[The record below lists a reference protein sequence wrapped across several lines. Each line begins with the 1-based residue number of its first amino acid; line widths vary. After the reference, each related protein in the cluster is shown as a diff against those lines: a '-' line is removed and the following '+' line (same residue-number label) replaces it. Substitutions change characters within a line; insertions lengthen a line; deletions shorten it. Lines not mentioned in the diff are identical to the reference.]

1 MIRINL
7 KEVYGIDIA
16 PLNVIKIDLD
26 NFLYIRRTGKDK
38 EELNVRT
45 VGRDLIQEVT
55 EYLVENYPKELQE
68 SFGNPS
74 KKAKLRK
81 IIAEYI
87 PRNTN
92 RPTKGFTLDELTQ
105 ELVNSISGLD
115 KFDAILNEAD
125 ENITDIVFNGTD
137 IWIQDNKK
145 GFYKSKYRMTAN
157 EVEAIAKKVAYT
169 TGKIWNYAKPELDT
183 ELPNLR
189 INAIHPDIS
198 PYGTTMAIRVFSEK
212 LKINEDSFIN
222 SMGNKDIFN
231 LLKALVRAKANI
243 IITGDTGS
251 GKTELLKFLVGYTP
265 NNQRINLLED
275 TLETNLKKLY
285 PQKDILMW
293 RTRVSETDRTIN
305 VTFSRLIRSSLR
317 VNPDWII
324 ITETRGGEAY
334 DMLKAASTGHAVI
347 TTAHAKSAE
356 QAPSR
361 IVMMC
366 QEQVDYRTE
375 VLGKLTTSTFDI
387 GIHLEL
393 DPKTMTRR
401 IASIVEYRDYE
412 DDNAIIQPLFNL
424 DVIDIREELNENG
437 EIIYVTNKE
446 YHQTGT
452 ISEQLANRIL
462 QSGALQPT
470 LLNLLPEKWA
480 NEKGLLKN
488 SLVKKEGPLA
498 SVLHGE
504 KRLLKNSV
512 KEKVLG

>member
-7 KEVYGIDIA
+7 QEAYGMKVP
-16 PLNVIKIDLD
+16 PLCTLQIDLD
-26 NFLYIRRTGKDK
+26 NFLYIQRTGKEQ

-45 VGRDLIQEVT
+45 VGRDLISEVT
-55 EYLVENYPKELQE
+55 EYLVAHYPKELQE

-74 KKAKLRK
+74 KKSKLRK

-92 RPTKGFTLDELTQ
+92 RLTKGFTLDELTQ

-125 ENITDIVFNGTD
+125 ENITDIVFNGSD

-169 TGKIWNYAKPELDT
+169 TGKVWNYSKPELDT

-212 LKINEDSFIN
+212 LRINEDSFVS
-222 SMGNKDIFN
+222 SMGNQDILL
-231 LLKALVRAKANI
+231 LLKALIRSKANI

-251 GKTELLKFLVGYTP
+251 GKTELLKFLVGFTQ

-293 RTRVSETDRTIN
+293 RTRTSETDETIN

-347 TTAHAKSAE
+347 TTAHAKSAA
-356 QAPSR
+356 QAPHR

-401 IASIVEYRDYE
+401 IASIVEYCDFEE
-412 DDNAIIQPLFNL
+412 DQAIIQPIFESEIVN
-424 DVIDIREELNENG
+424 IREEAQASG
-437 EIIYVTNKE
+437 EIIYVTEKE
-446 YHQTGT
+446 YHQKGT
-452 ISEQLANRIL
+452 ISEALANRML
-462 QSGALQPT
+462 QSGALQPELLGLVPKKWAIHNN
-470 LLNLLPEKWA
+470 LLNT
-480 NEKGLLKN
+480 GI
-488 SLVKKEGPLA
+488 
-498 SVLHGE
+498 
-504 KRLLKNSV
+504 
-512 KEKVLG
+512 KEKVLA